1 MKKMIYLDNAATTP
15 TAPEVIEAMLP
26 FYERRYG
33 NPSALYDLGQKS
45 HDAIE
50 ESRKIIAQSIGA
62 QPEEIYFTAGGSESD
77 NWALKCTAES
87 MVMRGRH
94 IITTKIEHHAILRTC
109 GYLEQNGYE
118 ITYLPVNDKG
128 TVSLEQV
135 RQAIR
140 PDTILISVMMA
151 NNEIGTIEP
160 IARIGML
167 ARRYGICFHT
177 DAVQAYGHIPIEV
190 NRMNIDMMSASAH
203 KFNGPKGTGFLY
215 VRKKKRIPPFIHGGG
230 QESGVR
236 AGTENVPG
244 IVGMGKAAAMA
255 MESLKERMEIETRM
269 RDYLI
274 YSVLKQVP
282 KVRLNGEWNNRLP
295 NNVDFCFDELEGGN
309 LLVML
314 DMDGI
319 CASAGSAC
327 SSVEHEPSHVL
338 TAIGVPP
345 EIARGALRLTLNE
358 KITAEQIDYVT
369 ACIKKNVTIL
379 RGQKET
385 VKFT

>member
-135 RQAIR
+135 RRAIR

-230 QESGVR
+230 QESGGR

-319 CASAGSAC
+319 CASAGLAG
-327 SSVEHEPSHVL
+327 SSREHEPSHVL

>member
-1 MKKMIYLDNAATTP
+1 
-15 TAPEVIEAMLP
+15 
-26 FYERRYG
+26 
-33 NPSALYDLGQKS
+33 
-45 HDAIE
+45 
-50 ESRKIIAQSIGA
+50 
-62 QPEEIYFTAGGSESD
+62 
-77 NWALKCTAES
+77 

-255 MESLKERMEIETRM
+255 MESLKSGWKSR
-269 RDYLI
+269 
-274 YSVLKQVP
+274 Q
-282 KVRLNGEWNNRLP
+282 G
-295 NNVDFCFDELEGGN
+295 C
-309 LLVML
+309 
-314 DMDGI
+314 GI
-319 CASAGSAC
+319 
-327 SSVEHEPSHVL
+327 
-338 TAIGVPP
+338 T
-345 EIARGALRLTLNE
+345 
-358 KITAEQIDYVT
+358 
-369 ACIKKNVTIL
+369 
-379 RGQKET
+379 
-385 VKFT
+385 

>member
-177 DAVQAYGHIPIEV
+177 DAVQAYGHIPIDV

>member
-135 RQAIR
+135 RRAIR

-319 CASAGSAC
+319 CALAGSAC
-327 SSVEHEPSHVL
+327 SSGEHEPSHVL

>member
-50 ESRKIIAQSIGA
+50 ESRQIIAQSIGA

-77 NWALKCTAES
+77 NWAWKCTAES

-135 RQAIR
+135 RRAIR

-160 IARIGML
+160 IAGIGML

-177 DAVQAYGHIPIEV
+177 DAVQAYGHIPIDV

-327 SSVEHEPSHVL
+327 SSGEHEPSHVL

>member
-1 MKKMIYLDNAATTP
+1 MKQVYLDNAATTP
-15 TAPEVIEAMLP
+15 VRLEVEVAMRP
-26 FYERRYG
+26 YFCEKYG
-33 NPSALYDLGQKS
+33 NPSGVYQMSSENRGM
-45 HDAIE
+45 IE
-50 ESRKIIAQSIGA
+50 NVREQIAKTLNASA
-62 QPEEIYFTAGGSESD
+62 EEIYFTSGGTESD
-77 NWALKCTAES
+77 NWAIKAAAQMLKEK
-87 MVMRGRH
+87 GRH
-94 IITTKIEHHAILRTC
+94 IITSKIEHHAILNSC
-109 GYLEQNGYE
+109 AYLEKQGFE
-118 ITYLPVNDKG
+118 VTYLDVDEWG
-128 TVSLEQV
+128 SIRLDVLEK
-135 RQAIR
+135 AIR
-140 PDTILISVMMA
+140 KDTILISVMYA
-151 NNEIGTIEP
+151 NNEVGTIQK
-160 IARIGML
+160 IAQIGKIAEKNDIL
-167 ARRYGICFHT
+167 FHT

-327 SSVEHEPSHVL
+327 SSGEHEPSHVL